1 MNQPIYQTYDR
12 FIIKYKKELYTP
24 QVVVSLYR
32 DKRYSPHVNP
42 SSSLGADHLVKQDE
56 EIVSL

>member
-1 MNQPIYQTYDR
+1 MNQPIYQKYDR
-12 FIIKYKKELYTP
+12 FIIKYKGELYTP

-32 DKRYSPHVNP
+32 DKRYIPHVNP
-42 SSSLGADHLVKQDE
+42 SSSLEADHLVKQDE